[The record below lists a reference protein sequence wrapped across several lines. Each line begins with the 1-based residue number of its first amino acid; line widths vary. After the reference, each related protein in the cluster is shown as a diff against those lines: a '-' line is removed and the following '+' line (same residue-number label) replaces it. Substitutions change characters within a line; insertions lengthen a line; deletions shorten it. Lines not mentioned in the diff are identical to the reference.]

1 MTLTPRMRSLGRTR
15 SPAGARMLMA
25 MLAAGVGAC
34 AAPVLQ
40 PGEPRAVDRL
50 VIAPYARHETCAQLT
65 AGDRLDYRYE
75 SSAALDFEIHYR
87 EDAAVLSPIVREQST
102 SDSGIFEPRATR
114 EYCLAWQAGAPGAII
129 AYRILLRRAAR

>member
-1 MTLTPRMRSLGRTR
+1 MSL
-15 SPAGARMLMA
+15 
-25 MLAAGVGAC
+25 LAAGVGAC
-34 AAPVLQ
+34 AAPSLQ
-40 PGEPRAVDRL
+40 PGEPRVVDRL
-50 VIAPYARHETCAQLT
+50 VIAPYASHETCAHVM

-87 EDAAVLSPIVREQST
+87 EKGAVLAPIVREQST

-129 AYRILLRRAAR
+129 AYRLLLLRQPTR